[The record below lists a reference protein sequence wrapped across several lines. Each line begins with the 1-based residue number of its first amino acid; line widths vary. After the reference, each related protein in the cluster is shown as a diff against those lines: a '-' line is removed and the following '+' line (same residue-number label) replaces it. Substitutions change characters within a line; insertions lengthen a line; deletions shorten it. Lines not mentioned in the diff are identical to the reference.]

1 MDSTQGVTPGD
12 SPTGTED
19 VEGVSSTPDQ
29 AVTTDSAPVDDRT
42 HTQMFREM
50 QRKWDETHRTQQQ
63 ILTYLSALSPQQPV
77 APAPQATPSRD
88 LTDEQLWELAK
99 TGDRAAFDVY
109 QSRISERTYD
119 SRQSVQ
125 NRTGIVDRQ
134 LAALKTRYPV
144 LADGSHELTQAVNAA
159 YALYVQNG
167 YPKTKETLLQAA
179 TVAIA
184 DNPEMVSAL
193 HGAPAANREAARRT
207 AVDTART
214 GVTGVSHRQA
224 PATGAQAA
232 LPADEARLAQNMQ
245 VKDPIGAKKRFLE
258 RNAKGLSSL
267 SPAVIAAIGGGEVK
281 ENF

>member
-1 MDSTQGVTPGD
+1 VDSVQGVTPGD

-19 VEGVSSTPDQ
+19 VQAVSSTANPE
-29 AVTTDSAPVDDRT
+29 AVNADSAPVADRT
-42 HTQMFREM
+42 QEQMFREM

-63 ILTYLSALSPQQPV
+63 ILTYLSALNVQQPV
-77 APAPQATPSRD
+77 TPAPQATPSKD

-99 TGDRAAFDVY
+99 TGDRAAFEVY
-109 QSRISERTYD
+109 QSRIAERTYE
-119 SRQSVQ
+119 SKQTVQ

-144 LADGSHELTQAVNAA
+144 LADGAHELTQAVNAA

-193 HGAPAANREAARRT
+193 HGAPAQSRETSRRT
-207 AVDTART
+207 AVNAAQSGT
-214 GVTGVSHRQA
+214 TGVSHRNA
-224 PATGAQAA
+224 PATGAPQGK
-232 LPADEARLAQNMQ
+232 LTPEEDRLARAMN
-245 VKDPIGAKKRFLE
+245 VKDPQGAKKRFLE
-258 RNAKGLSSL
+258 RNAQGRSAI
-267 SPAVIAAIGGGEVK
+267 SPTVAAALGEIP